1 MASID
6 RLLDIMARLRDPQ
19 RGCPWDLQQNFK
31 TIAPYT
37 VEESYE
43 VADAIE
49 RDDLP
54 ALRDELGDLLFQV
67 VFHSQMA
74 REQSAFNFD
83 DVVNAI
89 CDKMERRHPHVFG
102 DASIANAEAQTVAWE
117 EQKRQERAQK
127 NAGAEQ
133 ASVLDDVP
141 LALPALTRANKLG
154 KRAAQVGF
162 EWSDVH
168 GAVDKLDEEIA
179 EFKAEVRAH
188 ACLQADAVDKH
199 ANDEQSKQAHS
210 RQHERLAAEI
220 GDVLFCVVNVCRY
233 LKIDP
238 EQALKRT
245 NASFERRFR
254 YVERGLAARGKTPRQ
269 ATLAEMDQLWDEG
282 KSQERRDR

>member
-1 MASID
+1 MSGIQ

-19 RGCPWDLQQNFK
+19 GGCPWDLQQNFK

-37 VEESYE
+37 VEEAYE

-54 ALRDELGDLLFQV
+54 SLRDELGDLLFQV

-74 REQSAFNFD
+74 REQGAFDFD
-83 DVVNAI
+83 AVANAI

-102 DASIANAEAQTVAWE
+102 SASIADAEAQTVAWE
-117 EQKRQERAQK
+117 EQKRRERAQK
-127 NAGAEQ
+127 RRPEEQ

-141 LALPALTRANKLG
+141 VALPALTRANKLG

-168 GAVDKLDEEIA
+168 GAIEKLDEEIA
-179 EFKAEVRAH
+179 EFKAEVRSH
-188 ACLQADAVDKH
+188 VCLQADTMATTT
-199 ANDEQSKQAHS
+199 EGQ

-254 YVERGLAARGKTPRQ
+254 YVESGLAKQGKTPQQ
-269 ATLAEMDQLWDEG
+269 ASLAEMDQLWDEAKRG
-282 KSQERRDR
+282 